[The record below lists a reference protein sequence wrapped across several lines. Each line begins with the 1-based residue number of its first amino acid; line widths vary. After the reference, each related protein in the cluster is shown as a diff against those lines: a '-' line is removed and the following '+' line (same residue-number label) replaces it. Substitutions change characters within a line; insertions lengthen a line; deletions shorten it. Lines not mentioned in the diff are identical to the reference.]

1 MAIATPL
8 SFVGTDDQQALA
20 RRVWD
25 LMTAQATLYARDS
38 QIKQS
43 LENLAAYF
51 AHQDGTATDEMQER
65 IDRAVQVNNA
75 VFGREDRGDT
85 VIISTTRHGGHTTDR
100 ADAKHTFAQRL
111 YEPTTTLSTDDISNV
126 VTMVR
131 PPLTTVEPV
140 QVSSYWRTLV
150 SQPPIVVNDEDVVAA
165 PAEEIEAPAPEFVV
179 EEAPQPVAVAVAPQ
193 PAPVATDRNVLRLS
207 DGTAIDL
214 NLSVEALLAEN
225 SDVLQRELARALDND
240 PLRRVVNFGPL
251 RYNADALPGFGKND
265 LRRIRDYIVEQGE
278 PVTDAAIA
286 QDVYRERPG
295 GASFDV
301 FCFGLNQ
308 RLSREKDFEFV
319 GTAQQRQWS
328 AKGLATLGSKRVK
341 ASDLGPFYA
350 HLAEGFDGTEPAA
363 DAQVPHYLSF
373 FEWEYGVLPLNRAFT
388 SVVPEPLLPDQQGV
402 VVRVETPQHYAVY
415 LAEVRY
421 PRANRGGWIWGLE
434 EFFREYLVPGALITL
449 TQSNETGQLVL
460 SYEDSQGVEER
471 LLHLEEK
478 RNRFVFLPTTYY
490 VVVDDDL
497 LISQRRYNKFR
508 NLKPLPM
515 NDRKKFDVV
524 LEHVFETVGEQL
536 GTKQEPLFWVQANE
550 LLLAVNVLRPT
561 SMEYLQ
567 QQLEQEDA
575 FTADDATPGAYYF
588 KPAPAEAEADEDDEV
603 EAEDTFV
610 DDDE

>member
-8 SFVGTDDQQALA
+8 SFVGTDDDQALA
-20 RRVWD
+20 RRVWE

-43 LENLAAYF
+43 LENLAAFF
-51 AHQDGTATDEMQER
+51 AQQDNTSPEQMQER
-65 IDRAVQVNNA
+65 IDRAMQANSA

-85 VIISTTRHGGHTTDR
+85 VIISTTRQGKTSADRTDT
-100 ADAKHTFAQRL
+100 KHTFAQRL
-111 YEPTTTLSTDDISNV
+111 YEPSNTLPTDDISNV

-150 SQPPIVVNDEDVVAA
+150 SQPAVAVNDDVVAA
-165 PAEEIEAPAPEFVV
+165 PAEETEAPAPAYAA
-179 EEAPQPVAVAVAPQ
+179 EEAPQAVEVTPEPVA
-193 PAPVATDRNVLRLS
+193 ATDSNVLRLS
-207 DGTAIDL
+207 DGTPIDL
-214 NLSVEALLAEN
+214 NLSVDELIAQN
-225 SDVLQRELARALDND
+225 GDVLQRELARALDND
-240 PLRRVVNFGPL
+240 PLRRVVGFGPL
-251 RYNADALPGFGKND
+251 RYNADALPSFGKND

-295 GASFDV
+295 STSFDV
-301 FCFGLNQ
+301 FCFGLSQ

-319 GTAQQRQWS
+319 GSAAQRQWS

-350 HLAEGFDGTEPAA
+350 HLAEGFDGTEPS
-363 DAQVPHYLSF
+363 DGRVSHYLSF
-373 FEWEYGVLPLNRAFT
+373 FEWEYGVLPLNRAFA
-388 SVVPEPLLPDQQGV
+388 SIVPEPLLADQQSV
-402 VVRVETPQHYAVY
+402 IVRMETPQHYAVY

-449 TQSNETGQLVL
+449 AQGNKTGQLVL
-460 SYEDSQGVEER
+460 TYEDSQGVEER

-490 VVVDDDL
+490 VAVDDDL
-497 LISQRRYNKFR
+497 LLSQRRYGKFR

-536 GTKQEPLFWVQANE
+536 GTKQEPLFWAQFDE
-550 LLLAVNVLRPT
+550 LLLAVNVLRHT
-561 SMEYLQ
+561 SAEYLQ
-567 QQLEQEDA
+567 KQLEQ
-575 FTADDATPGAYYF
+575 
-588 KPAPAEAEADEDDEV
+588 
-603 EAEDTFV
+603 
-610 DDDE
+610 

>member
-8 SFVGTDDQQALA
+8 SFVGTDDEQALA
-20 RRVWD
+20 RRVWE

-43 LENLAAYF
+43 LENIAAFF
-51 AHQDGTATDEMQER
+51 AQQDNTAANEMQER
-65 IDRAVQVNNA
+65 IDRAVLANSA

-85 VIISTTRHGGHTTDR
+85 VIISTTRQGKHSADR
-100 ADAKHTFAQRL
+100 ADTKHTFAQRL
-111 YEPTTTLSTDDISNV
+111 YEPANALPTDDISNV

-140 QVSSYWRTLV
+140 QVSIYWRTLV
-150 SQPPIVVNDEDVVAA
+150 SQPAAAVDAADVAAA
-165 PAEEIEAPAPEFVV
+165 PAEEIEAPAPEAVV
-179 EEAPQPVAVAVAPQ
+179 EDVPQ
-193 PAPVATDRNVLRLS
+193 PAAVTPEPVAATTDRNVLRLP
-207 DGTAIDL
+207 DGTTIDL
-214 NLSVEALLAEN
+214 NLSVDELIGQN
-225 SDVLQRELARALDND
+225 GDVLQRELARALDND
-240 PLRRVVNFGPL
+240 PLRRVVGFGPL

-278 PVTDAAIA
+278 PATDAAIA

-295 GASFDV
+295 STSFDV

-319 GTAQQRQWS
+319 GTAAQRQWS

-350 HLAEGFDGTEPAA
+350 HVAEGFDGTEPA
-363 DAQVPHYLSF
+363 DGQVLHYLSF
-373 FEWEYGVLPLNRAFT
+373 FEWEYGVLPLNRAFA
-388 SVVPEPLLPDQQGV
+388 SLVPEPLLPDQQSV
-402 VVRVETPQHYAVY
+402 IVRVETPQHYAVY

-434 EFFREYLVPGALITL
+434 EFFREYLVPGALVTL
-449 TQSNETGQLVL
+449 APGNEIGQLVL
-460 SYEDSQGVEER
+460 TYEDSQGVEER

-490 VVVDDDL
+490 VAVDDDL
-497 LISQRRYNKFR
+497 LLSQRRYGKFR

-536 GTKQEPLFWVQANE
+536 GTKQEPLFWVQGDE

-561 SMEYLQ
+561 SREYLL

-588 KPAPAEAEADEDDEV
+588 KPAPEESNADEDEDDVVLDDTLDTDE
-603 EAEDTFV
+603 
-610 DDDE
+610 